1 MKAGDILK
9 IQLGLKASTDSEQ
22 IEDRLRY
29 KPDVFEF
36 YTSENDFTE
45 DGLKRFRYDFEWI
58 KSKGVQKIVMHHPMR
73 FHGQFTELI
82 APFDKCRDL
91 YNFIDKSTNDLLQL
105 AFDYDAQLL
114 VHGSYSRQTQSY
126 INMWGGVDQ
135 AREQAYRRIDSFADL
150 GKNHIMFENSIS
162 PIFYYGDEKE
172 DLYIFEKGYR
182 LACDTSHCFIKN
194 QGSNEKLLASMK
206 RLKEHVVHYH
216 LVDSMGETHDSLPLG
231 KGKIDWEKALP
242 LMNDDATSIYEI
254 ILKDQRDASE
264 QVASHE
270 YLLGLADKLRNA

>member
-58 KSKGVQKIVMHHPMR
+58 KSEGVQKIVMHHPMR

-91 YNFIDKSTNDLLQL
+91 YAFIDKSTNDLLQL

-126 INMWGGVDQ
+126 INM
-135 AREQAYRRIDSFADL
+135 
-150 GKNHIMFENSIS
+150 
-162 PIFYYGDEKE
+162 
-172 DLYIFEKGYR
+172 
-182 LACDTSHCFIKN
+182 
-194 QGSNEKLLASMK
+194 
-206 RLKEHVVHYH
+206 
-216 LVDSMGETHDSLPLG
+216 
-231 KGKIDWEKALP
+231 
-242 LMNDDATSIYEI
+242 
-254 ILKDQRDASE
+254 
-264 QVASHE
+264 
-270 YLLGLADKLRNA
+270 